1 MGVVRIGV
9 DRRSREIHPAPEAE
23 KAAEEALRHL
33 RENEATAAL
42 ALATIEQRRS
52 YVPHGF
58 KTVGAWAESR
68 GYGPSQ
74 ISRLLSLGRS
84 MLAEP
89 RLEPL
94 LRSGRACSES
104 VMHVGKVLREPTLEL
119 DSAKRQIWID
129 KAVTLPPRRLREEAD
144 QAIENARQGAPTKRL
159 SLLVTQGVEKAFVRT
174 RHLMSRG
181 QQRLIPEG
189 EVLGRLAGEWLIRND
204 PLLKPLPS
212 RPGRSGKAKRS
223 RYIPK
228 QVRALVERRSGGI
241 CEVCGQRRAR
251 HKFHMRVPYA
261 KGGSNEAENV
271 GDGCWD
277 CHMLVDRGVW
287 RFLEFD
293 AKGHPQFDFHPEA
306 LVDGPSEVR
315 ERPPPY
321 LARGREA
328 LAFG

>member
-1 MGVVRIGV
+1 MRIGV
-9 DRRSREIHPAPEAE
+9 DRRSREICPAPEAE
-23 KAAEEALRHL
+23 QAAEEALRHL

-58 KTVGAWAESR
+58 RTVSAWAESR

-74 ISRLLSLGRS
+74 TCRLLSLGRS

-104 VMHVGKVLREPTLEL
+104 VMHVGKVLREPALRLTPEERRDWL
-119 DSAKRQIWID
+119 D
-129 KAVTLPPRRLREEAD
+129 KAVTVPPRLLRQQAEK
-144 QAIENARQGAPTKRL
+144 AIEDARQGAPTKRL
-159 SLLVTQGVEKAFVRT
+159 SLQVRLGVEKAFARS
-174 RHLMSRG
+174 RQLMSRG
-181 QQRLIPEG
+181 RRRLIPQG
-189 EVLGRLAGEWLIRND
+189 EALGRLAGEWLIRND
-204 PLLKPLPS
+204 PRLKPLPN
-212 RPGRSGKAKRS
+212 RPGRGRKASRS
-223 RYIPK
+223 RYLSK
-228 QVRALVERRSGGI
+228 QVRALVDRRSGGI

-251 HKFHMRVPYA
+251 DKIHMRVPYA
-261 KGGSNEAENV
+261 KGGSNEADNI
-271 GDGCWD
+271 GDSCWD

-287 RFLEFD
+287 RFEEFD
-293 AKGHPQFDFHPEA
+293 AKGRPRFGFHPEA
-306 LVDGPSEVR
+306 LVEEPGEVR

-321 LARGREA
+321 LTRSPEA

>member
-1 MGVVRIGV
+1 VRVGV
-9 DRRSREIHPAPEAE
+9 DRRSREIRPAPEAE

-52 YVPHGF
+52 YVRHGF

-74 ISRLLSLGRS
+74 TSRLLSLGRS

-89 RLEPL
+89 QLEPL

-119 DSAKRQIWID
+119 ASEERQAWID
-129 KAVTLPPRRLREEAD
+129 KAVTVPPRRLREEAD
-144 QAIENARQGAPTKRL
+144 KAIEDARQGAPTKRL
-159 SLLVTQGVEKAFVRT
+159 SLQVTHGVQKAFARS

-181 QQRLIPEG
+181 QRRLIPEG

-204 PLLKPLPS
+204 PRLKPLPH
-212 RPGRSGKAKRS
+212 RPARSGKAKRS
-223 RYIPK
+223 RYISK
-228 QVRALVERRSGGI
+228 QVQALVERRSGGI

-251 HKFHMRVPYA
+251 QKFHMRVPYA
-261 KGGSNEAENV
+261 KGGSNEAENI

-277 CHMLVDRGVW
+277 CHALVDLGVW
-287 RFLEFD
+287 RFEEFD
-293 AKGHPQFDFHPEA
+293 AKGNPQFAFHPEA
-306 LVDGPSEVR
+306 LVDGPGEVR
-315 ERPPPY
+315 ERPPTY
-321 LARGREA
+321 LTRSPEA